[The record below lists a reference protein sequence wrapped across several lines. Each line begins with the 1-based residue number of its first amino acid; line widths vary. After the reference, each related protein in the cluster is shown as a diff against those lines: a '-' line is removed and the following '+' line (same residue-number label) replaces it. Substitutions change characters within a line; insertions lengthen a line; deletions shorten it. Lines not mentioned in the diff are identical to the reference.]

1 MTLINYNG
9 SVGSGKTLHATA
21 SVIQDVIDSDIKD
34 KPIYSNYKINHPNY
48 HELLPETL
56 LNAEMSGSNI
66 VIDEAYIWLESR
78 LSGKPINLYMSYI
91 LFQSRK
97 RNMDIYLTD
106 QILGSIDVRFRL
118 LTDYE
123 IKCKAIPNSKHP
135 KGFVYYVIDRTGFRP
150 RMYKNYLPIEAAAK
164 YFDYYDTFELI
175 NPIDDELI
183 AKISKSNKNIV
194 KQVDEIVVDILGE
207 YPYLKK
213 FPKGIVADYC
223 LNKDIPKSFVDKVY
237 NSLLAKSAR
246 NI

>member
-1 MTLINYNG
+1 MTLINLNG
-9 SVGSGKTLHATA
+9 SVGSGKTLFVTA
-21 SVIQDVIDSDIKD
+21 SVIQED

-48 HELLPETL
+48 NELFPETL
-56 LNAEMSGSNI
+56 LDAEMSGSNV

-78 LSGKPINLYMSYI
+78 LSGKPINLYLSYI

-106 QILGSIDVRFRL
+106 QILGSIDLRFRE

-123 IKCKAIPNSKHP
+123 IKCKAVPNSKNP
-135 KGFVYYVIDRTGFRP
+135 KGFVYYIIDRTGFRP
-150 RMYKNYLPIEAAAK
+150 RLSKQFLPIEKAK
-164 YFDYYDTFELI
+164 EYFGFYDTFELI
-175 NPIDDELI
+175 NPIDDELV

-194 KQVDEIVVDILGE
+194 KQIDEIVVDILGE
-207 YPYLKK
+207 YPHLKK

-223 LNKDIPKSFVDKVY
+223 LNNDIPKSFVDKVY